1 MRQAAYLVFGQRG
14 PCPFRRSLDPL
25 RSLRHGS
32 DRVRQRL
39 DQWLQGI
46 IRTDARFDCDPTEPG
61 GRWVPRSAGRSDQGI
76 HCAIF
81 ANAAVISRRQI
92 AIN

>member
-1 MRQAAYLVFGQRG
+1 MRQAAYLMLGQRG

-25 RSLRHGS
+25 RSLRHRS

-39 DQWLQGI
+39 DEWLQGI
-46 IRTDARFDCDPTEPG
+46 IGTDARFGCDPTEPG
-61 GRWVPRSAGRSDQGI
+61 RWVARSAGRSDQGI

-92 AIN
+92 AIS